1 MTNLTSAGSI
11 LPPSFVDLLSDLG
24 CAVFRPELMTEI
36 ALLDANVGDNLFGFF
51 RHLIKEVVHAGQAS
65 ERERE
70 RRGSTNFS
78 LEG

>member
-1 MTNLTSAGSI
+1 MKLSLSPLAFAHQPQSPLPTSAGSI

-51 RHLIKEVVHAGQAS
+51 RHLVQEIVDA
-65 ERERE
+65 R
-70 RRGSTNFS
+70 
-78 LEG
+78 